1 MHGKYIGL
9 LTMIMLLHNA
19 LLILYVSSV
28 NVLVPTDAISSV
40 DQLFW
45 NTI

>member
-1 MHGKYIGL
+1 MISGSQDQLSWRNYIL
-9 LTMIMLLHNA
+9 AKPLNS
-19 LLILYVSSV
+19 VSSI
-28 NVLVPTDAISSV
+28 NGPVPTDAISSV